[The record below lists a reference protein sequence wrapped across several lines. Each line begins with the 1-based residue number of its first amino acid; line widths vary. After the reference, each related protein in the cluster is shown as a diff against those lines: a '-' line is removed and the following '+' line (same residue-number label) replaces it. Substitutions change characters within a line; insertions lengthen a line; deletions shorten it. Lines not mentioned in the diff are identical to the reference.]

1 MNKRK
6 RRNFTLIELLAVMLL
21 MGVLMLLMLPAF
33 NRMIKG
39 NKVDQLA
46 SNLKLGLE
54 QAQSLAAASRK
65 YVALILP
72 SNRATWKNDETKWFC
87 YGGFRLAYVEPTGG
101 SDYTFV
107 KWVPQGE
114 WKNSPNGAMLVY
126 ADDSSP
132 GVESGGGCKGVLGK
146 TSGSNSEFGSGML
159 NLLVPDTTEA
169 MPTGTLNHCAVVFTP
184 YGGLKNQT
192 MYFVV
197 AEALDAPSDQI
208 VYPVRESGAEL
219 DEKPTNFLKLRVNQ
233 FTGKV
238 EYIQ

>member
-72 SNRATWKNDETKWFC
+72 SNRATWKND
-87 YGGFRLAYVEPTGG
+87 
-101 SDYTFV
+101 
-107 KWVPQGE
+107 
-114 WKNSPNGAMLVY
+114 
-126 ADDSSP
+126 

-208 VYPVRESGAEL
+208 VYPVRESGAKL

>member
-87 YGGFRLAYVEPTGG
+87 
-101 SDYTFV
+101 
-107 KWVPQGE
+107 
-114 WKNSPNGAMLVY
+114 
-126 ADDSSP
+126 
-132 GVESGGGCKGVLGK
+132 
-146 TSGSNSEFGSGML
+146 
-159 NLLVPDTTEA
+159 
-169 MPTGTLNHCAVVFTP
+169 
-184 YGGLKNQT
+184 
-192 MYFVV
+192 
-197 AEALDAPSDQI
+197 
-208 VYPVRESGAEL
+208 
-219 DEKPTNFLKLRVNQ
+219 
-233 FTGKV
+233 
-238 EYIQ
+238 